1 MSAADLRVFHGE
13 QAQIAHDLYVAG
25 FSPNDSAV
33 HWTQVSKEST
43 VRVVETL
50 EQSRDLMAV
59 AAALEMSGRH
69 IAVLRRMLAPPMSQ
83 DQFALL
89 CPGYSKQKEK
99 SGRPLD
105 EANAGEIA
113 ATFEQWRDKS
123 ITPWVDARRRPTNE
137 EKAAV
142 LAAVSMSLSEQ
153 VIGTGRRTRRAFQQ
167 EAAVIELLESM
178 GWNRVHP
185 ALVTQSAQLSSR
197 QFAHKTRFATKSRP
211 QEVDIACGLGK
222 SFVLAMECKVTND
235 KTNSVK
241 RINDVLKKAHA
252 WQDHW
257 GSFVR
262 TAALLQGVVA
272 FKDVERLLDANVE
285 VFWSHRLQDFEAWIK
300 KSGAA

>member
-1 MSAADLRVFHGE
+1 MSVADLRAFHRE

-25 FSPNDSAV
+25 FSPNDSAL

-43 VRVVETL
+43 RRVMETL
-50 EQSRDLMAV
+50 EQSCDLMAV
-59 AAALEMSGRH
+59 ATALEGSGRH

-89 CPGYSKQKEK
+89 CPEYSKQKEK

-105 EANAGEIA
+105 RASAEEIA
-113 ATFEQWRDKS
+113 EAFDQWRDKS
-123 ITPWVDARRRPTNE
+123 LTPWVDAKRKPTNE
-137 EKAAV
+137 EKAAA

-153 VIGTGRRTRRAFQQ
+153 VIGTGRRTLRAFQQ
-167 EAAVIELLESM
+167 EAAVVELLENM
-178 GWNRVHP
+178 GWKRVHA

-257 GSFVR
+257 GSFVK

-285 VFWSHRLQDFEAWIK
+285 VFWSHRLQDFEAWVK
-300 KSGAA
+300 RSVVA